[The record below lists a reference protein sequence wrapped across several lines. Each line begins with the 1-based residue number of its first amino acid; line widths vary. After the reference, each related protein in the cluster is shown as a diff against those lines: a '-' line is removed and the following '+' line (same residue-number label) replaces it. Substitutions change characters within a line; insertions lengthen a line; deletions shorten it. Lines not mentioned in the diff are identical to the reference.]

1 MSVQPNSTIY
11 LLKGCDLDKGYNH
24 TFYWSGTADEIK
36 QKQYE
41 YFISLAKPNY
51 GTFLQNTYQR
61 SGKNS
66 VRLQVLCDN
75 IYDCNYIMFQN
86 TNYGTKWFYAFID
99 EIKYIN
105 DNCTEIIYTI
115 DDMQTWYTD
124 YDLGECFVEREHSE
138 TDAIGD
144 NICPEAL
151 ETGDLIIQGKRDFT
165 FPDIDTT
172 PNYQF
177 AIVIYYIGNNGD
189 QIYYDVTDG
198 WKVYKDLTRERA
210 GNISNGIY
218 GGYDVVWF
226 GIDTSSTAAISNAIK
241 HINSCL
247 KCMQD
252 NSVNIVKITQM
263 PYAICKYYWGTPNS
277 TITPSFHDL
286 PEYNAQ
292 VSVNSSF
299 LNTYSGERY
308 IPKNQKLFTSPYVKL
323 LVSNNQGDI
332 KEYLW
337 ENFTGKYTAKF
348 VITGTPMPTP
358 EITCYPTKYRGIEN
372 DYENSVDLTNFPDCA
387 WNEDTFSKWWA
398 QNKSAF
404 TSSLL
409 TNSIR
414 GLWQKANGNYLSGG
428 TTLLS
433 TVSSAVSSYLT
444 QKNTLDN
451 ICGNLNTTSIA
462 YMQNRL
468 GYTFYIMGLKG
479 EYAKIIDDYF
489 TMFGYATNRLKVPNI
504 KNPSA
509 KLRPHWNYI
518 KTAGTIIHS
527 SETGGLPADAEN
539 NIAKIYE
546 NGITFWTK
554 DENGFH
560 VGDYSLDNSP
570 VQGVT
575 KESKT

>member
-144 NICPEAL
+144 NICPETL
-151 ETGDLIIQGKRDFT
+151 QTGNLIVQGKRDFT
-165 FPDIDTT
+165 FPTIGGS
-172 PNYQF
+172 NYQF
-177 AIVIYYIGNNGD
+177 SIVIYYVGNNGS
-189 QIYYDVTDG
+189 QIQYNETEQKWEVLQG
-198 WKVYKDLTRERA
+198 GLTSRSGRIDNNIYA
-210 GNISNGIY
+210 GFNA
-218 GGYDVVWF
+218 VWF
-226 GIDTSSTAAISNAIK
+226 PMDVSTESAQLNTAQK
-241 HINSCL
+241 INSCL
-247 KCMQD
+247 RTMED
-252 NSVNIVKITQM
+252 NSIKIVKITQM
-263 PYAICKYYWGTPNS
+263 PSAICEHYWTPTGVPKS
-277 TITPSFHDL
+277 QAL
-286 PEYNAQ
+286 PEYVAQ
-292 VSVNSSF
+292 VSSNTSF
-299 LNTYSGERY
+299 LNTYNGERY
-308 IPKNQKLFTSPYVKL
+308 KPKNKKLFTSPYVKL

-337 ENFTGKYTAKF
+337 ENFTGKYIAKF
-348 VITGTPMPTP
+348 IITGTPMPTP
-358 EITCYPTKYRGIEN
+358 ELSCYPTKYRGIEN
-372 DYENSVDLTNFPDCA
+372 DFENSVDLTNLPDCS
-387 WNEDTFSKWWA
+387 WNEDSFSKWWA
-398 QNKSAF
+398 QNKTAF
-404 TSSLL
+404 TSSII

-414 GLWQKANGNYLSGG
+414 GIGELASGSYLSGG
-428 TTLLS
+428 MSLVN
-433 TVSSAVSSYLT
+433 TVSSSISSFKT

-462 YMQNRL
+462 YMQDRL
-468 GYTFYIMGLKG
+468 GYTFYIMGIKG

-570 VQGVT
+570 VQNIPEVS
-575 KESKT
+575 EA

>member
-24 TFYWSGTADEIK
+24 TFYWGGTADEIK

-144 NICPEAL
+144 NICPETL
-151 ETGDLIIQGKRDFT
+151 QTGNLIVQGKRDFT
-165 FPDIDTT
+165 FPTIGGS
-172 PNYQF
+172 NYQF
-177 AIVIYYIGNNGD
+177 SIVIYYVGNNGSVVHYNETEQKWQVVEGGATD
-189 QIYYDVTDG
+189 RSGDIVNNIYDG
-198 WKVYKDLTRERA
+198 FS
-210 GNISNGIY
+210 I
-218 GGYDVVWF
+218 VWF
-226 GIDTSSTAAISNAIK
+226 PMDVSTDSALLNTVEK
-241 HINSCL
+241 INSCL
-247 KCMQD
+247 RIMED
-252 NSVNIVKITQM
+252 NSIRIVKITQM
-263 PYAICKYYWGTPNS
+263 PSAICEHYWNPNS
-277 TITPSFHDL
+277 TTRLEPL
-286 PEYNAQ
+286 PEYPAQ

-348 VITGTPMPTP
+348 IITGTPVPTP
-358 EITCYPTKYRGIEN
+358 ELSCYPTKYRGLEN
-372 DYENSVDLTNFPDCA
+372 DFENSVDLTNLPDCS
-387 WNEDTFSKWWA
+387 WNEDSFSKWWA
-398 QNKSAF
+398 QNKTAF
-404 TSSLL
+404 TSSII

-414 GLWQKANGNYLSGG
+414 GIGELASGNYLSGG
-428 TTLLS
+428 MSLIN
-433 TVSSAVSSYLT
+433 TVSSSISSFAT

-451 ICGNLNTTSIA
+451 ICGNLNTTSIT
-462 YMQNRL
+462 YMQDRL
-468 GYTFYIMGLKG
+468 GYTFYIMGIKG

-570 VQGVT
+570 VP

>member
-41 YFISLAKPNY
+41 YFVSLAKPNY

-144 NICPEAL
+144 NICPETL
-151 ETGDLIIQGKRDFT
+151 QTGNLIVQGKRDFT
-165 FPDIDTT
+165 FPTIGGS
-172 PNYQF
+172 NYQF
-177 AIVIYYIGNNGD
+177 SIVIYYVGNNGSAV
-189 QIYYDVTDG
+189 YYNETEQQ
-198 WKVYKDLTRERA
+198 WKVTEGSATGRSGDIVN
-210 GNISNGIY
+210 NI
-218 GGYDVVWF
+218 YDGFSIVWF
-226 GIDTSSTAAISNAIK
+226 PMDVSTDSALLNTVEK
-241 HINSCL
+241 INSCL
-247 KCMQD
+247 RTMEN
-252 NSVNIVKITQM
+252 NSIKIVKITQM
-263 PYAICKYYWGTPNS
+263 PSAICEHYWDPNA
-277 TITPSFHDL
+277 TTRLEPL
-286 PEYNAQ
+286 PEYAAQ

-308 IPKNQKLFTSPYVKL
+308 TPKNKKLFTSPYVKL

-348 VITGTPMPTP
+348 IITGTPVPTP
-358 EITCYPTKYRGIEN
+358 ELSCYPTKYRGIEN
-372 DYENSVDLTNFPDCA
+372 DFENSVDLTNLPDCS
-387 WNEDTFSKWWA
+387 WNEDSFSKWWA
-398 QNKSAF
+398 QNKTAF
-404 TSSLL
+404 TSSII

-414 GLWQKANGNYLSGG
+414 GIGELASGSYLSGG
-428 TTLLS
+428 MSLVN
-433 TVSSAVSSYLT
+433 TVSSSISSFAT

-462 YMQNRL
+462 YMQDRL
-468 GYTFYIMGLKG
+468 GYTFYIMGIKG